1 MEYIVISKQT
11 AQDLGFSIDT
21 HRYVGEQMVVNE
33 KELLMNPLVKGDD
46 TQERAK
52 SINGKVMSLA
62 EVEQFINNGGK

>member
-11 AQDLGFSIDT
+11 SQELGFSLET
-21 HRYVGEQMVVNE
+21 HKCIGNKMVVNE
-33 KELLMNPLVKGDD
+33 KELLMSPLVKGND

>member
-11 AQDLGFSIDT
+11 AQKLGLSLET
-21 HRYVGEQMVVNE
+21 HRCIGNQMVVNE
-33 KELLMNPLVKGDD
+33 KELLMNPLVKGND

-62 EVEQFINNGGK
+62 EVEQFINDGGK